1 MRRLKISFAEPTQLA
16 AEFERNISKG
26 GAQIQSGETPELR
39 EFVEVEFEL
48 RWRSETLVFEAEVV
62 YCGAGRVGVQF
73 RKPAADLRND
83 LAPYMGAATPARTA
97 PSARPR
103 ATRAPDPPA
112 SDDALF
118 GDLDLE
124 SDIAPTRRE
133 SLTQTPDPRA
143 KTVLRTARAPAPAP
157 PAGDPLAAVQD
168 RRSGQRAVAR
178 VPARLQST
186 HVSLEG
192 RTRDLSETGALISAD
207 ASDLPLGKT
216 IELEL
221 QHPESGERLAVRGKV
236 SRHVE
241 VEGTVAAVGVRFDP
255 PPERASELRNFVSD
269 IKRAESERART
280 GISGRIEELGIANLI
295 QMLGQSSPLGTLT
308 ATHGAEEA
316 TIAFENGALRYALLG
331 PLRGVKALA
340 RVLKWNEGTFAFTRS
355 VDAITDEGKPV
366 PLQSALLEAARQ
378 VDEAA
383 RVAPID
389 MRRRFEVDRAA
400 LAEAGELAKLEEA
413 IVDLAAAG
421 LTVRRMVDVIP
432 DSDGAVQEA
441 IRALLESG
449 VLLPKA

>member
-83 LAPYMGAATPARTA
+83 LAPYMGSVAAGRAASAPRKAAR
-97 PSARPR
+97 RE
-103 ATRAPDPPA
+103 PDPPVG
-112 SDDALF
+112 DDALF

-124 SDIAPTRRE
+124 LDAAPSTRE
-133 SLTQTPDPRA
+133 PLTQTPDPRA
-143 KTVLRTARAPAPAP
+143 KTVLRTAPAARPAP
-157 PAGDPLAAVQD
+157 DPLAAVQD
-168 RRSGQRAVAR
+168 RRQGQRAVAR

-216 IELEL
+216 VELEL

-241 VEGTVAAVGVRFDP
+241 VDGTVAAVGVRFDP

-355 VDAITDEGKPV
+355 VDAITDEGKPL
-366 PLQSALLEAARQ
+366 PLQNALLEAARQ

-383 RVAPID
+383 RVAPLD

-400 LAEAGELAKLEEA
+400 LAEAGDLAKLEEA

-421 LTVRRMVDVIP
+421 LTVRRMIDVIP

-441 IRALLESG
+441 IRGLLENG
-449 VLLPKA
+449 VLLPKG